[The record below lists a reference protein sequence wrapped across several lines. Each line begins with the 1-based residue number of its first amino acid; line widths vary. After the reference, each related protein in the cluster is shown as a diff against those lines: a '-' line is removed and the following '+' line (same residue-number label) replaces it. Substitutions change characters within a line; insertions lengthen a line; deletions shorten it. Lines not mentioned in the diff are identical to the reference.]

1 MLRKLL
7 PYMKKYRL
15 FAVLSPLMM
24 ILEVVGDVIVPLLM
38 ARIVDVGIA
47 DRDMDYVVRM
57 GLLMILV
64 ALAALALGVGSSF
77 LGAEAGYG
85 FAAELRKDAFSRI
98 QGYSFANLDTLAPP
112 TLITRL
118 TNDSDILGQT
128 AMMSMRMA
136 IRAPFLMVLA
146 LIGSLSLNV
155 ELSKI
160 FLVAIP
166 IVVIVLIIV
175 IRIASPMFKKIQT
188 MIDRVNAVVQENLI
202 GIRVVKSFNRKEH
215 VEKKFAER
223 NDDLRDM
230 AMKAISVVTVLMP
243 TLNLVI
249 YGSIIAVLWLGGNQI
264 LAGQAQVGEVI
275 AFVTYITQ
283 IMMALMLLS
292 MYVMNLTRASA
303 SAARL
308 VEVLE
313 TTSEIGSPE
322 NGLTEVPTGDIVF
335 QDVSF
340 RYASNSEDILKHI
353 DLNIRSGEL
362 IGIIGSTGSSK
373 TSLVQLIPRLYDVT
387 AGRVLVGGHDVREYQ
402 VEALRDKVAMVLQQ
416 NTLVSGTIRSNMLW
430 GDAQASD
437 EAVIEALKQAQ
448 AWEFVSKYPEGLDH
462 KVEQGGSNFSGG
474 QKQRLTIARALIKKP
489 RVLILDD
496 STSAVDMGTEAKIR
510 RSFRENLGGVTT
522 IIIAQRISSI
532 QDADQIIVLERG
544 EVESVGTHEELLRT
558 SPIYQE
564 INESQQR
571 GLAG

>member
-15 FAVLSPLMM
+15 YAILSPLMM
-24 ILEVVGDVIVPLLM
+24 ILEVVGDVIIPLLM

-47 DRDMDYVVRM
+47 NRDMDYVFKM
-57 GLLMILV
+57 GMLMILV
-64 ALAALALGVGSSF
+64 ALFSLVMGVWSSF

-98 QGYSFANLDTLAPP
+98 QRYSFANLDTLAPP

-118 TNDSDILGQT
+118 TNDSDILGQV

-136 IRAPFLMVLA
+136 IRAPFLMALA

-155 ELSKI
+155 GLSRI
-160 FLVAIP
+160 FIVSIP
-166 IVVIVLIIV
+166 VVIIVLLII
-175 IRIASPMFKKIQT
+175 IRIASPMFKLIQT
-188 MIDRVNAVVQENLI
+188 KIDRVNAVVQENLI
-202 GIRVVKSFNRKEH
+202 GIRVVKSFNRKDH
-215 VEKKFAER
+215 VEKKFAQR
-223 NDDLRDM
+223 NDDLRNM

-264 LAGQAQVGEVI
+264 LAGTAQVGEVI

-313 TTSEIGSPE
+313 TTSEIESPAD
-322 NGLTEVPTGDIVF
+322 GLTEVPNGDVVF
-335 QDVSF
+335 RDVNF
-340 RYASNSEDILKHI
+340 RYASNSEDILKNI
-353 DLNIRSGEL
+353 DLDIRSGQL

-387 AGRVLVGGHDVREYQ
+387 HGSVSVGGHDVREYR
-402 VEALRDKVAMVLQQ
+402 VEALRDKVGMVLQQ

-430 GDAQASD
+430 GDEQASD
-437 EAVIEALKQAQ
+437 EVIIEALKQAQ

-474 QKQRLTIARALIKKP
+474 QKQRLTIARAMIKKP
-489 RVLILDD
+489 KVLILDD
-496 STSAVDMGTEAKIR
+496 STSAVDMGTEARIR
-510 RSFRENLGGVTT
+510 RSFRESLAGVTT

-532 QDADQIIVLERG
+532 QDADQIIVLEHG
-544 EVESVGTHEELLRT
+544 EVESVGTHQELLT
-558 SPIYQE
+558 ASPIYQE

-571 GLAG
+571 GLAV

>member
-15 FAVLSPLMM
+15 YAILSPLMM
-24 ILEVVGDVIVPLLM
+24 ILEVVGDVIIPLLM

-47 DRDMDYVVRM
+47 NRDMDYVFKM
-57 GLLMILV
+57 GMLMILV
-64 ALAALALGVGSSF
+64 ALFSLVMGVWSSF

-98 QGYSFANLDTLAPP
+98 QRYSFANLDTLAPP

-118 TNDSDILGQT
+118 TNDSDILGQV

-136 IRAPFLMVLA
+136 IRAPFLMALA

-155 ELSKI
+155 GLSRI
-160 FLVAIP
+160 FIVSIP
-166 IVVIVLIIV
+166 VVIIVLLII
-175 IRIASPMFKKIQT
+175 IRIASPMFKLIQT
-188 MIDRVNAVVQENLI
+188 KIDRVNAVVQENLI
-202 GIRVVKSFNRKEH
+202 GIRVVKSFNRKDH
-215 VEKKFAER
+215 VEKKFAQR
-223 NDDLRDM
+223 NDDLRNM

-264 LAGQAQVGEVI
+264 LAGTAQVGEVI

-313 TTSEIGSPE
+313 TTSEIESPAD
-322 NGLTEVPTGDIVF
+322 GLTEVPNGDVVLR
-335 QDVSF
+335 DVNF
-340 RYASNSEDILKHI
+340 RYASNSEDILKNI
-353 DLNIRSGEL
+353 DLDIRSGQL

-387 AGRVLVGGHDVREYQ
+387 HGSVSVGGHDVREYR
-402 VEALRDKVAMVLQQ
+402 VEALRDKVGMVLQQ

-430 GDAQASD
+430 GDEQASD
-437 EAVIEALKQAQ
+437 EVIIEALKQAQ

-474 QKQRLTIARALIKKP
+474 QKQRLTIARAMIKKP
-489 RVLILDD
+489 KVLILDD
-496 STSAVDMGTEAKIR
+496 STSAVDMGTEARIR
-510 RSFRENLGGVTT
+510 RSFRESLAGVTT

-532 QDADQIIVLERG
+532 QDADQIIVLEHG
-544 EVESVGTHEELLRT
+544 EVESVGTHQELLT
-558 SPIYQE
+558 ASPIYQE

-571 GLAG
+571 GLAV

>member
-15 FAVLSPLMM
+15 YAILSPLMM
-24 ILEVVGDVIVPLLM
+24 ILEVVGDVIIPLLM

-47 DRDMDYVVRM
+47 NRDMDYVFKM
-57 GLLMILV
+57 GMLMILV
-64 ALAALALGVGSSF
+64 ALFSLVMGVWSSF

-98 QGYSFANLDTLAPP
+98 QRYSFANLDTLAPP

-118 TNDSDILGQT
+118 TNDSDILGQV

-136 IRAPFLMVLA
+136 IRAPFLMALA
-146 LIGSLSLNV
+146 LTGSLSLNV
-155 ELSKI
+155 GLSRI
-160 FLVAIP
+160 FIVSIP
-166 IVVIVLIIV
+166 VVIIVLLII
-175 IRIASPMFKKIQT
+175 IRIASPMFKLIQT
-188 MIDRVNAVVQENLI
+188 KIDRVNAVVQENLI
-202 GIRVVKSFNRKEH
+202 GIRVVKSFNRKDH
-215 VEKKFAER
+215 VEKKFAQR
-223 NDDLRDM
+223 NDDLRNM

-264 LAGQAQVGEVI
+264 LAGTAQVGEVI

-313 TTSEIGSPE
+313 TTSEIESPAD
-322 NGLTEVPTGDIVF
+322 GLTEVPNGDVVF
-335 QDVSF
+335 KDVNF
-340 RYASNSEDILKHI
+340 RYASNSEDILKNV
-353 DLNIRSGEL
+353 DLSIRSGQL

-387 AGRVLVGGHDVREYQ
+387 RGSVSVGGHDVRAYQ
-402 VEALRDKVAMVLQQ
+402 VEALREKVGMVLQQ

-430 GDAQASD
+430 GDEQASD
-437 EAVIEALKQAQ
+437 EVIIEALKQAQ

-474 QKQRLTIARALIKKP
+474 QKQRLTIARAMIKKP
-489 RVLILDD
+489 KVLILDD
-496 STSAVDMGTEAKIR
+496 STSAVDMGTEARIR
-510 RSFRENLGGVTT
+510 RSFRESLAGVTT

-544 EVESVGTHEELLRT
+544 EVESVGTHQELLT
-558 SPIYQE
+558 ASPIYQE

-571 GLAG
+571 GLAV

>member
-15 FAVLSPLMM
+15 YAILSPLMM
-24 ILEVVGDVIVPLLM
+24 ILEVVGDVIIPLLM

-47 DRDMDYVVRM
+47 NRDMDYVFKM
-57 GLLMILV
+57 GMLMILV
-64 ALAALALGVGSSF
+64 ALFSLVMGVWSSF

-98 QGYSFANLDTLAPP
+98 QRYSFANLDTLAPP

-118 TNDSDILGQT
+118 TNDSDILGQV

-136 IRAPFLMVLA
+136 IRAPFLMALA
-146 LIGSLSLNV
+146 LTGSLSLNV
-155 ELSKI
+155 GLSRI
-160 FLVAIP
+160 FIVSIP
-166 IVVIVLIIV
+166 VVIIVLLII
-175 IRIASPMFKKIQT
+175 IRIASPMFKLIQT
-188 MIDRVNAVVQENLI
+188 KIDRVNAVVQENLI
-202 GIRVVKSFNRKEH
+202 GIRVVKSFNRKDH
-215 VEKKFAER
+215 VEKKFAQR
-223 NDDLRDM
+223 NDDLRNM

-264 LAGQAQVGEVI
+264 LAGTAQVGEVI

-308 VEVLE
+308 VEVLD
-313 TTSEIGSPE
+313 TTSEIESPAD
-322 NGLTEVPTGDIVF
+322 GLTEVPNGDVVF
-335 QDVSF
+335 KDVNF
-340 RYASNSEDILKHI
+340 RYASNSEDILKNV
-353 DLNIRSGEL
+353 DLSIRSGQL

-387 AGRVLVGGHDVREYQ
+387 RGSVSVGGHDVRAYQ
-402 VEALRDKVAMVLQQ
+402 VEALREKVGMVLQQ

-430 GDAQASD
+430 GDEQASD
-437 EAVIEALKQAQ
+437 EVIIEALKQAQ

-474 QKQRLTIARALIKKP
+474 QKQRLTIARAMIKKP
-489 RVLILDD
+489 KVLILDD
-496 STSAVDMGTEAKIR
+496 STSAVDMGTEARIR
-510 RSFRENLGGVTT
+510 RSFRESLAGVTT

-544 EVESVGTHEELLRT
+544 EVESVGTHQELLT
-558 SPIYQE
+558 ASPIYQE

-571 GLAG
+571 GLAV